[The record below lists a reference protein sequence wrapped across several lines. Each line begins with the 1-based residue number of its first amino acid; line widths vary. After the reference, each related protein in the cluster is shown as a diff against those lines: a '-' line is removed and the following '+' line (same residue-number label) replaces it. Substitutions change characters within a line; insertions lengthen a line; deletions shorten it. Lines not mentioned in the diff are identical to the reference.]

1 MTLSMIPF
9 TTGVREAPSAV
20 RELDQLTRLAAP
32 LAIANVGQV
41 LLGAVDTAVVGR
53 LGSEAL
59 GAGGLG
65 SSLFFTV
72 SVLGTGALLGFE
84 PLVAQ
89 ALGAGERHRAR
100 SMLRRSLWL
109 AAGLSVPLFGIGWGV
124 GLLLERTGIAADT
137 AGLTRVYL
145 LTRLLGLAPYLLFVV
160 LRSYLQAQVRT
171 QPVLVAVLSAN
182 LVNLPLSWI
191 LALGDPGLERLGV
204 GPVGLPV
211 LGVGG
216 AAWASV
222 VATAIQLLVL
232 WRAVVRGRPQPSSAV
247 EPGVTWR
254 ALRLGA
260 PIGLT
265 LLAEY
270 GVFALVNLAMGNLDA
285 DSLAAH
291 QVAITFA
298 AATFTVSLGVG
309 AAATVRVGRC
319 VGAGDVAGT
328 RLAGGV
334 ALLVAAVVMVLPAVL
349 FWAIPG
355 ELARVITDRPE
366 VVRSTVPLLGV
377 AAFFQLSDG
386 LQAVAAGAL
395 RGAGDTRFP
404 LAVNLVGHYLVGLP
418 IGLLLAFGC
427 GWGAAGL
434 WWGLTAGLTIVALA
448 LMTRFAQL
456 TQLRVRRV

>member
-1 MTLSMIPF
+1 MIPF
-9 TTGVREAPSAV
+9 TTSVREAPSAL
-20 RELDQLTRLAAP
+20 REFDQLTRLAVP
-32 LAIANVGQV
+32 LAVANLGQV

-53 LGSEAL
+53 LGSVEL

-72 SVLGTGALLGFE
+72 AVLGTGVLLGFE

-89 ALGAGERHRAR
+89 ALGAGERSRAR
-100 SMLRRSLWL
+100 AMLGWSMWW
-109 AAGLSVPLFGIGWGV
+109 AALLTAPLFALGLGV
-124 GLLLERTGIAADT
+124 GLLLEPAGIAART

-160 LRSYLQAQVRT
+160 VRSYLQARVRT
-171 QPVLVAVLSAN
+171 QPVLVAVVAAN
-182 LVNLPLSWI
+182 LVNLPLSWL
-191 LALGDPGLERLGV
+191 LALGDTGLERLGI
-204 GPVGLPV
+204 GAVGLPAF
-211 LGVGG
+211 GVGG

-232 WRAVVRGRPQPSSAV
+232 WRSVSRGRSLPSFAL
-247 EPGVTWR
+247 ERTVTSR

-285 DSLAAH
+285 DALAAH

-309 AAATVRVGRC
+309 AAAAVRVGRS
-319 VGAGDVAGT
+319 VGAGDVSGT

-334 ALLVAAVVMVLPAVL
+334 ALLVGGGLMVMPAL
-349 FWAIPG
+349 TFWAIPG
-355 ELARVITDRPE
+355 ELARVVTDRPE
-366 VVRSTVPLLGV
+366 VVRATVPLLWV

-404 LAVNLVGHYLVGLP
+404 LLANLVGHYLVGLP
-418 IGLLLAFGC
+418 LGLLLAFGC
-427 GWGAAGL
+427 GWGATGL
-434 WWGLTAGLTIVALA
+434 WWGLTVGLTTVALA
-448 LMTRFAQL
+448 LVARFARL
-456 TQLRVRRV
+456 TQTRVWRA

>member
-1 MTLSMIPF
+1 MIPF
-9 TTGVREAPSAV
+9 TTSARDAPSAV

-32 LAIANVGQV
+32 LAVANLGQV

-53 LGSEAL
+53 LGAVEL

-72 SVLGTGALLGFE
+72 AVLGTGVLLGFE

-89 ALGAGERHRAR
+89 ALGAGEPGRAR
-100 SMLRRSLWL
+100 SMLWRSMWV
-109 AAGLSVPLFGIGWGV
+109 AALLTVPLFWLGMGV
-124 GLLLERTGIAADT
+124 GALLEPAGIAPDT

-145 LTRLLGLAPYLLFVV
+145 GTRLLGLAPYLLFVV
-160 LRSYLQAQVRT
+160 VRSYLQARVRT
-171 QPVLVAVLSAN
+171 QPVLAAVLCAN
-182 LVNLPLSWI
+182 LINLPLSWL
-191 LALGDPGLERLGV
+191 LALGDPGLERLGI
-204 GPVGLPV
+204 PTIGLPAF
-211 LGVGG
+211 GVGG

-222 VATAIQLLVL
+222 AATVIQLVVL
-232 WRAVVRGRPQPSSAV
+232 WRAVSGGRPRPSFPLG
-247 EPGVTWR
+247 PGVTGR
-254 ALRLGA
+254 ALQLGA

-285 DSLAAH
+285 DALAAH

-309 AAATVRVGRC
+309 AAAAVRVGRA
-319 VGAGDVAGT
+319 VGAGDAAGT

-334 ALLVAAVVMVLPAVL
+334 ALLVGAGVMVLPAVL
-349 FWAIPG
+349 FWALPA
-355 ELARVITDRPE
+355 ELARVVTDRPE
-366 VVRSTVPLLGV
+366 VVRATVPLLWV

-395 RGAGDTRFP
+395 RGAGDTRFAL
-404 LAVNLVGHYLVGLP
+404 LANLVGHYGVGLP
-418 IGLLLAFGC
+418 LGIVLAFGC
-427 GWGAAGL
+427 GWGATGL
-434 WWGLTAGLTIVALA
+434 WWGLTAGLTSVALA
-448 LMTRFAQL
+448 LMTRFVRL
-456 TQLRVRRV
+456 TQTRVRRA